1 MTCPQSCPQ
10 AQQRLLVLDGALGT
24 ELERRG
30 ASLKTRL
37 WSAAL
42 LCGTEDQRELVRQVH
57 LDYLRAGSDI
67 ITTASYQIS
76 HAVFHQE
83 MGLSSVEAAACS
95 RRAVDLAASAREQFC
110 SEQAQPGKG
119 DGDEV
124 QGLASSQARLLP
136 CATKPRQPLIAFSC
150 GPFGASLGDGSE
162 YSGSY
167 ADHMNESELVQHH
180 RQVIEPILDDPRVD
194 MLCFETIPSLKEALA
209 ITHLLEELRPA
220 KPAWMSFSCKDGKSI
235 CHGEL
240 FAEEVVPA
248 LWPCAHLAAVGIN
261 CVRPPFV
268 PQLLQEAHAKIQQLQ
283 QQDVEA
289 RQGQE
294 CVQQGQGHNNSLSG
308 NSSFG
313 SRRRGAEALALVC
326 YPNSGEGWD
335 DEKRAW
341 VESPEAAGPQHFAAQ
356 ARAWVAAGGGVL
368 EYWAAAA
375 EQHQRIF
382 GACVMHLQAWRAV
395 ALGITGSR
403 VDCAG

>member
-1 MTCPQSCPQ
+1 
-10 AQQRLLVLDGALGT
+10 
-24 ELERRG
+24 
-30 ASLKTRL
+30 
-37 WSAAL
+37 
-42 LCGTEDQRELVRQVH
+42 
-57 LDYLRAGSDI
+57 
-67 ITTASYQIS
+67 
-76 HAVFHQE
+76 

-368 EYWAAAA
+368 
-375 EQHQRIF
+375 RIL
-382 GACVMHLQAWRAV
+382 GGCCRTTPAHIRCMRDALAGMEGSGIGNHRLQ
-395 ALGITGSR
+395 G
-403 VDCAG
+403 